1 MRKLARRIIGPAL
14 AVGAVCSLVTGASAD
29 DHPGRPEAG
38 IPRLDCPVED
48 YYPEQPCAPGDDTI
62 VNFGSWFGTS
72 QVGLTGSKV
81 AKQWT
86 KVPLTMLATNALFYY
101 KSHPGQGEVPP
112 GEKINTE
119 FGYLVRAFLVSPKGS
134 KDDYGDSAPIQVR
147 TVAFGSIP
155 VEVTLQ
161 VSQERDA
168 AGLPKPLV
176 YRPHDYSMQPP
187 ADRPDLYSQVV
198 VDAAT
203 IESQLN
209 VRVKK
214 VVVDGVDVGLGDSC
228 QTGPGAKLAV
238 ASKELRVDE
247 YNEPPPDGSSNG
259 WTEYLFDPK
268 EYLYGIYG
276 GTLTGTID
284 IPRFTGCAT
293 RSGDDVSPLLTSA
306 LSEKGNPVSLRIGA
320 LGCNVYDENGSNV
333 PIPPG
338 TNRPDDPKAN
348 CLPQTLLNPRIVTV
362 PEEFDTPDYAPG
374 EAPND

>member
-14 AVGAVCSLVTGASAD
+14 AIGAVCSLVTGASAD

-62 VNFGSWFGTS
+62 VNFFSWYGTS

-86 KVPLTMLATNALFYY
+86 KIPLTMLAANALFYY
-101 KSHPGQGEVPP
+101 KTHPGQGEVPP
-112 GEKINTE
+112 GEMINTE

-134 KDDYGDSAPIQVR
+134 KDDYGDSAPIKVR

-176 YRPHDYSMQPP
+176 YRPHDYSIEPP
-187 ADRPDLYSQVV
+187 AGRPDLVSQVV
-198 VDAAT
+198 IDEARLEAN
-203 IESQLN
+203 LN
-209 VRVKK
+209 VRVTR

-228 QTGPGAKLAV
+228 QTGSGARLE
-238 ASKELRVDE
+238 ASSEELKADE
-247 YNEPPPDGSSNG
+247 YLEPPPDGSPG
-259 WTEYLFDPK
+259 WLEYRFDPAK
-268 EYLYGIYG
+268 YLYGIYG
-276 GTLTGTID
+276 GTMSGTVD
-284 IPRFTGCAT
+284 IPPFSGCST

-306 LSEKGNPVSLRIGA
+306 LSEEGNPVSLRIGA
-320 LGCNVYDENGSNV
+320 LGCNVFDENFNLV

-338 TNRPDDPKAN
+338 TNRPDDPKAM
-348 CLPQTLLNPRIVTV
+348 CNPSTTPNQKIVTV
-362 PEEFDTPDYAPG
+362 PKPFDIPDYAPG
-374 EAPND
+374 EAPNP